1 MRPIRQ
7 RKRLALTLIFSV
19 IIFCILFLTVLL
31 AGITIMILVRTGLL
45 LRPGGGNVNYLI
57 LYMAVI
63 NQRMLYEVHPSTAIQ
78 YKIL

>member
-19 IIFCILFLTVLL
+19 IIFCILFLTALL

>member
-1 MRPIRQ
+1 MKPIRQ

-19 IIFCILFLTVLL
+19 IIFCILFLTALL

-63 NQRMLYEVHPSTAIQ
+63 NQRMLYEVHPSIAIQ

>member
-19 IIFCILFLTVLL
+19 IIFCILFLTALL

-63 NQRMLYEVHPSTAIQ
+63 NQRMLYEVHPSMAIQ